1 MKRKS
6 KESDDV
12 RKDDDDDEEEEEAR
26 KKIWDCGS
34 PLYDSYELVAINSV
48 IERHFMIFPYLGGS
62 RKVTAQHQ
70 QRQLCLNSSPPPRR
84 AAAGG
89 GGGGGGGK
97 SSGVSLMIEM
107 LEGLALWKRNAAKDR
122 NKNFE
127 KR

>member
-6 KESDDV
+6 IESDDV
-12 RKDDDDDEEEEEAR
+12 RKEDDDEEEEEAR

-48 IERHFMIFPYLGGS
+48 IERHFMIFPYLSGS

-70 QRQLCLNSSPPPRR
+70 QRQLCLNSSPPPKRT
-84 AAAGG
+84 ADGG
-89 GGGGGGGK
+89 SGGGGK
-97 SSGVSLMIEM
+97 SSGVSLLIEM
-107 LEGLALWKRNAAKDR
+107 LEGLALWKRNAAKER